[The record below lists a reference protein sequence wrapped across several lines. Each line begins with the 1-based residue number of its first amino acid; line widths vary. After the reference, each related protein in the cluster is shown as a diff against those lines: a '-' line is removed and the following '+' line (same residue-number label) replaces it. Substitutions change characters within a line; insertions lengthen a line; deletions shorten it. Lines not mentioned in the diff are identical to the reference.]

1 MTIEENSPLD
11 EETQDV
17 TQEVA
22 PEDAMD
28 ATEDAGDAGEEL
40 AHDDDSDDDDDSEDF
55 ASMYEASIRDL
66 REREVVTGTVVGIS
80 QDGVLVDVGYK
91 SEGIIPKSQFLDE
104 SGELTIEEGDTVEV
118 FLEKKE
124 DSEGLIYLSKEKADK
139 MKVWNDIGKSYED
152 NEPVRGK
159 IISRIKG
166 GLTVDIGVRAF
177 LPGSQV
183 DIRPIRNL
191 DRLVGEEFFF
201 KIIKF
206 NPRRG
211 NVVLSRRVLLEEERE
226 GKKEETLK
234 VLEEGSV
241 MEGIVKNITDYGAFI
256 DLGGIDGLLHIT
268 DLSWGRLQH
277 PSEMLTVGDSV
288 QVKVLKFDKE
298 KERVSLG
305 MKQLSDDP
313 WTGVPDRY
321 PVSARV
327 TGKVMSVTDYGAFIK
342 LEDGVEGLVHISE
355 MTWNRKIKHPSKIV
369 EIGDTVEAEVL
380 SIDTESRRISL
391 GMKQIEPNPW
401 DIVADNYPLGSII
414 EGKVRTLTDFGAF
427 IGLEEGIDGL
437 IHVSDM
443 SWTQKINHPSE
454 VIKKGDS
461 VKAVVLSVDKGR
473 ERLSLGLKQL
483 SENPWVELQKQ
494 FPSGSIVKGKVVNH
508 ADFGTFVELMEGVEG
523 LIHISEL
530 ELDDGQKPEDAYPA
544 GAEVTVKIL
553 NIDPEERKVSL
564 SMTAVKDGSGGGGGG
579 GGGKKAPHY
588 TSYINSSSGGGT
600 LGDILGASLA
610 AASSDGDDESAQEA
624 SAPEAT
630 EVAEEVAEVEEPE
643 TEEAPEE
650 AAAPEA
656 TEVEEPE
663 AEDAPEE
670 AAAPEATEVEEPEA
684 EDAPEEAAAPEAT
697 EVAEE
702 TAEVEEPEAE
712 EAPEEAADADADT
725 EEETTEEEQ
734 PEEEASE
741 EASEEEPEE
750 EEAKEE

>member
-1 MTIEENSPLD
+1 MEEM
-11 EETQDV
+11 EEKEFNNNET
-17 TQEVA
+17 TEVVA
-22 PEDAMD
+22 DNAADAEG
-28 ATEDAGDAGEEL
+28 AVEEQI
-40 AHDDDSDDDDDSEDF
+40 DDDSEDF
-55 ASMYEASIRDL
+55 AKLYEESIRDL

-91 SEGIIPKSQFLDE
+91 SEGIIPRSQFTDE
-104 SGELTIEEGDTVEV
+104 NGELTIAEGDNVEV

-139 MKVWNDIGKSYED
+139 MKVWNDIGQSFED

-226 GKKEETLK
+226 TKKEDTLK

-277 PSEMLTVGDSV
+277 PSEMIAVGDNI
-288 QVKVLKFDKE
+288 QVKVLKFDKD

-305 MKQLSDDP
+305 MKQLSEDP
-313 WTGVPDRY
+313 WEGVPARY
-321 PVSARV
+321 PVGARV
-327 TGKVMSVTDYGAFIK
+327 SGKVMSVTDYGAFIK

-355 MTWNRKIKHPSKIV
+355 MTWNRKIKHPSKVV
-369 EIGDTVEAEVL
+369 EVGDLVEAEVL
-380 SIDTESRRISL
+380 SIDTENRRISL

-401 DIVADNYPLGSII
+401 DIVAQNYPIGSII

-461 VKAVVLSVDKGR
+461 VRAVVLSVDKGR

-483 SENPWVELQKQ
+483 TTNPWEELAARH
-494 FPSGSIVKGKVVNH
+494 PAGSIVKGKVVNH

-523 LIHISEL
+523 LIHVSEM
-530 ELDDGQKPEDAYPA
+530 EIADGQSPEEAYPP
-544 GAEVTVKIL
+544 GTEVTVKIL
-553 NIDPEERKVSL
+553 NIDSEERKVSL
-564 SMTAVKDGSGGGGGG
+564 SMKAAKEGGQE
-579 GGGKKAPHY
+579 APY
-588 TSYINSSSGGGT
+588 TSYLNNDSGGGT
-600 LGDILGASLA
+600 LGDILGESLA
-610 AASSDGDDESAQEA
+610 AARGGE
-624 SAPEAT
+624 SAPE
-630 EVAEEVAEVEEPE
+630 AEVEEPDKAGEEDDDEPRAAAEDSGDDTGEDPETE
-643 TEEAPEE
+643 TEESA
-650 AAAPEA
+650 
-656 TEVEEPE
+656 V
-663 AEDAPEE
+663 D
-670 AAAPEATEVEEPEA
+670 
-684 EDAPEEAAAPEAT
+684 
-697 EVAEE
+697 
-702 TAEVEEPEAE
+702 
-712 EAPEEAADADADT
+712 
-725 EEETTEEEQ
+725 
-734 PEEEASE
+734 PEEE
-741 EASEEEPEE
+741 
-750 EEAKEE
+750 KED

>member
-1 MTIEENSPLD
+1 MTMEEMNGKNLD
-11 EETQDV
+11 NNEANEVVADTTTDV
-17 TQEVA
+17 
-22 PEDAMD
+22 EDV
-28 ATEDAGDAGEEL
+28 GEEEI
-40 AHDDDSDDDDDSEDF
+40 HDDSEDF
-55 ASMYEASIRDL
+55 AKLYEESIRDL
-66 REREVVTGTVVGIS
+66 REREVVSGTVVGIS

-91 SEGIIPKSQFLDE
+91 SEGIIPKAQFTDE
-104 SGELTIEEGDTVEV
+104 SGELTIAEGDTVEV

-139 MKVWNDIGKSYED
+139 MKVWNDIGQSYEN
-152 NEPVRGK
+152 NEPIRGK

-226 GKKEETLK
+226 TKKEDTLK

-277 PSEMLTVGDSV
+277 PSEMLNVGDSI

-305 MKQLSDDP
+305 MKQLSEDP
-313 WTGVPDRY
+313 WEGVPDRY
-321 PVSARV
+321 PVGERV
-327 TGKVMSVTDYGAFIK
+327 SGKVMSVTDYGCFIK

-369 EIGDTVEAEVL
+369 EMGDSVEAEVL
-380 SIDTESRRISL
+380 SIDSENRRISL

-401 DIVADNYPLGSII
+401 DIVAETYPIGSII

-454 VIKKGDS
+454 VIKKGDT

-483 SENPWVELQKQ
+483 TTNPWEELANKY
-494 FPSGSIVKGKVVNH
+494 PAGSVITGKVVNH
-508 ADFGTFVELMEGVEG
+508 ADFGTFVELLEGVEG
-523 LIHISEL
+523 LIHISEMDI
-530 ELDDGQKPEDAYPA
+530 EDGQSAEEAYPP
-544 GAEVTVKIL
+544 GTEVTVKIL
-553 NIDPEERKVSL
+553 NIDSEERKVSL
-564 SMTAVKDGSGGGGGG
+564 SMNAAKEGTS
-579 GGGKKAPHY
+579 APPY
-588 TSYINSSSGGGT
+588 TSYLNNDSGGGT
-600 LGDILGASLA
+600 LGDILGESLA
-610 AASSDGDDESAQEA
+610 AVKGGEA
-624 SAPEAT
+624 KP
-630 EVAEEVAEVEEPE
+630 AEEIEEPVDQPDE
-643 TEEAPEE
+643 TVEKVE
-650 AAAPEA
+650 AAVDQEG
-656 TEVEEPE
+656 
-663 AEDAPEE
+663 
-670 AAAPEATEVEEPEA
+670 
-684 EDAPEEAAAPEAT
+684 
-697 EVAEE
+697 
-702 TAEVEEPEAE
+702 
-712 EAPEEAADADADT
+712 
-725 EEETTEEEQ
+725 
-734 PEEEASE
+734 EEEAG
-741 EASEEEPEE
+741 EEPQETGVDE
-750 EEAKEE
+750 LPDDDDEDDKSS

>member
-1 MTIEENSPLD
+1 MSMEEKGATN
-11 EETQDV
+11 EEYPET
-17 TQEVA
+17 VA
-22 PEDAMD
+22 GTGADNE
-28 ATEDAGDAGEEL
+28 DAGEETVF
-40 AHDDDSDDDDDSEDF
+40 DDSEDF
-55 ASMYEASIRDL
+55 AKLYEESIRDL
-66 REREVVTGTVVGIS
+66 REREVVSGTVVGIT

-91 SEGIIPKSQFLDE
+91 SEGIIPRSQFADDN
-104 SGELTIEEGDTVEV
+104 GELTIAVGDTVEV

-139 MKVWNDIGKSYED
+139 MKVWNDIGQSYES
-152 NEPVRGK
+152 NEPIRGK

-226 GKKEETLK
+226 IKKEDTLK

-277 PSEMLTVGDSV
+277 PSEMLNVGDSI

-313 WTGVPDRY
+313 WEGVPERY
-321 PVSARV
+321 PVGARV
-327 TGKVMSVTDYGAFIK
+327 SGKIMSVTDYGAFVK

-369 EIGDTVEAEVL
+369 EMGDTVEAEVL
-380 SIDTESRRISL
+380 SIDSENRRISL

-401 DIVADNYPLGSII
+401 DIVAENYPIGSII

-427 IGLEEGIDGL
+427 VGLEEGIDGL

-454 VIKKGDS
+454 VLKKGDS

-483 SENPWVELQKQ
+483 TTNPWEELSRTH
-494 FPSGSIVKGKVVNH
+494 PAGSIVTGKVVNH

-523 LIHISEL
+523 LIHISEM
-530 ELDDGQKPEDAYPA
+530 EVDDGQTPEEAFPP
-544 GAEVTVKIL
+544 GSEVTVKIL

-564 SMTAVKDGSGGGGGG
+564 SMSAVKDGGG
-579 GGGKKAPHY
+579 APVY
-588 TSYINSSSGGGT
+588 TSYINNTSGGGT

-610 AASSDGDDESAQEA
+610 AAKTIEEVSTPVQEPAEEEGAEEISADTANDA
-624 SAPEAT
+624 SPEADD
-630 EVAEEVAEVEEPE
+630 EVAEEGDDRD
-643 TEEAPEE
+643 
-650 AAAPEA
+650 
-656 TEVEEPE
+656 
-663 AEDAPEE
+663 EDD
-670 AAAPEATEVEEPEA
+670 
-684 EDAPEEAAAPEAT
+684 ED
-697 EVAEE
+697 
-702 TAEVEEPEAE
+702 
-712 EAPEEAADADADT
+712 D
-725 EEETTEEEQ
+725 
-734 PEEEASE
+734 
-741 EASEEEPEE
+741 
-750 EEAKEE
+750 KED

>member
-22 PEDAMD
+22 PEEVMD

-55 ASMYEASIRDL
+55 ASMFEASIRDL
-66 REREVVTGTVVGIS
+66 KEREVVTGTVVGIS

-483 SENPWVELQKQ
+483 SENPWEELQKQ

-530 ELDDGQKPEDAYPA
+530 ELADGQKPEDAYPA

-564 SMTAVKDGSGGGGGG
+564 SMTAVKDGSGS
-579 GGGKKAPHY
+579 GGGKKQAPHY

-610 AASSDGDDESAQEA
+610 AASSGGDDESAQEA

-663 AEDAPEE
+663 AE
-670 AAAPEATEVEEPEA
+670 
-684 EDAPEEAAAPEAT
+684 
-697 EVAEE
+697 
-702 TAEVEEPEAE
+702 

-725 EEETTEEEQ
+725 EEEATEEETS
-734 PEEEASE
+734 EEEP
-741 EASEEEPEE
+741 EEEPEE

>member
-1 MTIEENSPLD
+1 MVMEEMEEKSPEND
-11 EETQDV
+11 ETP
-17 TQEVA
+17 EVVA
-22 PEDAMD
+22 DT
-28 ATEDAGDAGEEL
+28 ATDTGDAGEEQFE
-40 AHDDDSDDDDDSEDF
+40 DDSEDF
-55 ASMYEASIRDL
+55 AKLYEESIRDL

-91 SEGIIPKSQFLDE
+91 SEGIIPSVQFQDE
-104 SGELTIEEGDTVEV
+104 SGELTVAEGDTVEV

-139 MKVWNDIGKSYED
+139 MKVWNDIGQFYED

-226 GKKEETLK
+226 TKKEDTLK

-268 DLSWGRLQH
+268 DLSWGRLRH
-277 PSEMLTVGDSV
+277 PSEMLTVGDSIE
-288 QVKVLKFDKE
+288 VKVLKFDKE

-305 MKQLSDDP
+305 MKQLSEDP
-313 WTGVPDRY
+313 WEGVPARY
-321 PVSARV
+321 PVGARV
-327 TGKVMSVTDYGAFIK
+327 SGKVMSVTDYGAFIK

-369 EIGDTVEAEVL
+369 EVGDSVEAEVL
-380 SIDTESRRISL
+380 SIDSENRRISL

-401 DIVADNYPLGSII
+401 DIVAENYPIGSII

-483 SENPWVELQKQ
+483 STNPWEELARKH
-494 FPSGSIVKGKVVNH
+494 PSGSVVTGKVVNH

-523 LIHISEL
+523 LIHVSEMDV
-530 ELDDGQKPEDAYPA
+530 DDGQSTEETYPP
-544 GAEVTVKIL
+544 GKEVTVKIL
-553 NIDPEERKVSL
+553 NIDSEERKVSL
-564 SMTAVKDGSGGGGGG
+564 SMKAAKEGSS
-579 GGGKKAPHY
+579 APPY
-588 TSYINSSSGGGT
+588 KSYMNNESGGGT
-600 LGDILGASLA
+600 LGDILGESLA
-610 AASSDGDDESAQEA
+610 AAKGSEDQSSEDEPQADLETAEPFDAEA
-624 SAPEAT
+624 
-630 EVAEEVAEVEEPE
+630 AEEVEEI
-643 TEEAPEE
+643 PEE
-650 AAAPEA
+650 
-656 TEVEEPE
+656 EEPE
-663 AEDAPEE
+663 ASAADSEDE
-670 AAAPEATEVEEPEA
+670 ALAEPEVA
-684 EDAPEEAAAPEAT
+684 EPAEAQAAEE
-697 EVAEE
+697 EE
-702 TAEVEEPEAE
+702 TAEEVE
-712 EAPEEAADADADT
+712 T
-725 EEETTEEEQ
+725 SEETD
-734 PEEEASE
+734 
-741 EASEEEPEE
+741 EE
-750 EEAKEE
+750 EEKTD

>member
-1 MTIEENSPLD
+1 MTMEEMEEKSID
-11 EETQDV
+11 SDETQG
-17 TQEVA
+17 VA
-22 PEDAMD
+22 TDAPTTTGDTGEDKF
-28 ATEDAGDAGEEL
+28 
-40 AHDDDSDDDDDSEDF
+40 DDDSEDF
-55 ASMYEASIRDL
+55 ARMYEESIRDL

-91 SEGIIPKSQFLDE
+91 SEGIIPKVQFEDE
-104 SGELTIEEGDTVEV
+104 KGELTIAEGDTVEV

-139 MKVWNDIGKSYED
+139 MKVWNDIGQSYED

-226 GKKEETLK
+226 TKKEDTLK

-277 PSEMLTVGDSV
+277 PSEMLTVGDSI
-288 QVKVLKFDKE
+288 QVKVLKFDKD

-305 MKQLSDDP
+305 MKQLSEDP
-313 WTGVPDRY
+313 WEGVPARY
-321 PVSARV
+321 PVNARV
-327 TGKVMSVTDYGAFIK
+327 SGKVMSVTDYGAFIK

-369 EIGDTVEAEVL
+369 EIGDLVEAEVL
-380 SIDTESRRISL
+380 SIDSENRRISL

-401 DIVADNYPLGSII
+401 DIVAENYPIGSII

-461 VKAVVLSVDKGR
+461 VRAVVLSVDKGR

-483 SENPWVELQKQ
+483 TTNPWEELASKH
-494 FPSGSIVKGKVVNH
+494 PSGSVVKGKVVNH

-523 LIHISEL
+523 LIHVSEMDV
-530 ELDDGQKPEDAYPA
+530 EDGQKPEEAYPP

-553 NIDPEERKVSL
+553 NIDSEERKVSL
-564 SMTAVKDGSGGGGGG
+564 SMKAAKEGGS
-579 GGGKKAPHY
+579 APAY
-588 TSYINSSSGGGT
+588 TSYLNNDSGGGT

-610 AASSDGDDESAQEA
+610 AAKGSEKTAAQADEK
-624 SAPEAT
+624 P
-630 EVAEEVAEVEEPE
+630 V
-643 TEEAPEE
+643 
-650 AAAPEA
+650 
-656 TEVEEPE
+656 
-663 AEDAPEE
+663 
-670 AAAPEATEVEEPEA
+670 
-684 EDAPEEAAAPEAT
+684 
-697 EVAEE
+697 
-702 TAEVEEPEAE
+702 
-712 EAPEEAADADADT
+712 
-725 EEETTEEEQ
+725 
-734 PEEEASE
+734 EEASE
-741 EASEEEPEE
+741 AGDVETEPVEDGTGEDEDQSEIGLEDDDDDEDDGDEGDDDDGE
-750 EEAKEE
+750 DEKEI

>member
-1 MTIEENSPLD
+1 MTMEEMEETEENSLNSD
-11 EETQDV
+11 ETPVVVDDD
-17 TQEVA
+17 TMT
-22 PEDAMD
+22 D
-28 ATEDAGDAGEEL
+28 TGDAGEEL
-40 AHDDDSDDDDDSEDF
+40 DASEELDDDEDDDEDF
-55 ASMYEASIRDL
+55 AKMYEASIRDL

-80 QDGVLVDVGYK
+80 KDGVLVDVGYK
-91 SEGIIPKSQFLDE
+91 SEGIIPRVQFQDE
-104 SGELTIEEGDTVEV
+104 NGELTIEEGDTVEV

-139 MKVWNDIGKSYED
+139 MKVWNDIGQSYED

-191 DRLVGEEFFF
+191 DRLVGEDFFF

-226 GKKEETLK
+226 TKKEDTLK

-277 PSEMLTVGDSV
+277 PSEMLTVGDSI

-305 MKQLSDDP
+305 MKQLSEDP
-313 WTGVPDRY
+313 WEGVPDRY
-321 PVSARV
+321 PVNARV

-369 EIGDTVEAEVL
+369 EVGDAVEAEVL
-380 SIDTESRRISL
+380 SIDKENRRISL

-401 DIVADNYPLGSII
+401 DIVAENYPIGSII

-483 SENPWVELQKQ
+483 TTNPWEELAAKH
-494 FPSGSIVKGKVVNH
+494 PAGSVVTGKVVNH

-523 LIHISEL
+523 LIHVSEI
-530 ELDDGQKPEDAYPA
+530 DVSDGQSSEDAYPS
-544 GAEVTVKIL
+544 GTEVTVKIL
-553 NIDPEERKVSL
+553 NIDSEERKVSL
-564 SMTAVKDGSGGGGGG
+564 SMKATKEGSTAA
-579 GGGKKAPHY
+579 APY
-588 TSYINSSSGGGT
+588 KSYLNNDSGGGT

-610 AASSDGDDESAQEA
+610 AAKSTEEIEELPEEEA
-624 SAPEAT
+624 AP
-630 EVAEEVAEVEEPE
+630 AEEVEAAV
-643 TEEAPEE
+643 EEAPEE
-650 AAAPEA
+650 EAAPAE
-656 TEVEEPE
+656 E
-663 AEDAPEE
+663 AE
-670 AAAPEATEVEEPEA
+670 AAV
-684 EDAPEEAAAPEAT
+684 
-697 EVAEE
+697 
-702 TAEVEEPEAE
+702 E
-712 EAPEEAADADADT
+712 EAPEE
-725 EEETTEEEQ
+725 ELQ
-734 PEEEASE
+734 S
-741 EASEEEPEE
+741 EPEE
-750 EEAKEE
+750 ETSEEIGEEEEKTD

>member
-1 MTIEENSPLD
+1 MTMEKMEETEENSLNSDGTPVVVD
-11 EETQDV
+11 DDTITDS
-17 TQEVA
+17 
-22 PEDAMD
+22 
-28 ATEDAGDAGEEL
+28 GDAGEEL
-40 AHDDDSDDDDDSEDF
+40 SEELDDDDDDSEDF
-55 ASMYEASIRDL
+55 AKMYEASIRDL

-80 QDGVLVDVGYK
+80 KDGVLVDVGYK
-91 SEGIIPKSQFLDE
+91 SEGIIPSVQFHDE
-104 SGELTIEEGDTVEV
+104 NGELTIEEGDTVEV

-139 MKVWNDIGKSYED
+139 MKVWNDIGQSYED
-152 NEPVRGK
+152 NEPIRGK
-159 IISRIKG
+159 ILSRIKG

-191 DRLVGEEFFF
+191 DRLVGEDFFF

-226 GKKEETLK
+226 TKKEDTLK

-277 PSEMLTVGDSV
+277 PSEMLTVGDSI

-305 MKQLSDDP
+305 MKQLSEDP
-313 WTGVPDRY
+313 WEGVPDRY
-321 PVSARV
+321 PINDRV
-327 TGKVMSVTDYGAFIK
+327 NGKVMSVTDYGAFIK

-355 MTWNRKIKHPSKIV
+355 MTWNRKIKHPSKVV
-369 EIGDTVEAEVL
+369 EVGDSVEAEVL
-380 SIDTESRRISL
+380 SIDKDNRRISL

-401 DIVADNYPLGSII
+401 DIVAENYPIGSVI

-483 SENPWVELQKQ
+483 TSNPWEELASKH
-494 FPSGSIVKGKVVNH
+494 PAGSVVTGKVVNH

-523 LIHISEL
+523 LIHVSEIDL
-530 ELDDGQKPEDAYPA
+530 GDGQSSEDTYPS
-544 GAEVTVKIL
+544 GTEVTVKIL
-553 NIDPEERKVSL
+553 NIDSEERKVSL
-564 SMTAVKDGSGGGGGG
+564 SMKAAKEGGGSPATPY
-579 GGGKKAPHY
+579 K
-588 TSYINSSSGGGT
+588 SYLNNDSGGGT

-610 AASSDGDDESAQEA
+610 AAKGNEDQPSEESAPA
-624 SAPEAT
+624 
-630 EVAEEVAEVEEPE
+630 AEEV
-643 TEEAPEE
+643 
-650 AAAPEA
+650 
-656 TEVEEPE
+656 
-663 AEDAPEE
+663 EDAPEE
-670 AAAPEATEVEEPEA
+670 VEASSSESEEDQSE
-684 EDAPEEAAAPEAT
+684 PEEAEA
-697 EVAEE
+697 V
-702 TAEVEEPEAE
+702 EAE
-712 EAPEEAADADADT
+712 GDDQ
-725 EEETTEEEQ
+725 EEESTD
-734 PEEEASE
+734 
-741 EASEEEPEE
+741 
-750 EEAKEE
+750 

>member
-1 MTIEENSPLD
+1 MTMEEMEEKSAENEESPG
-11 EETQDV
+11 V
-17 TQEVA
+17 VA
-22 PEDAMD
+22 DTSEDI
-28 ATEDAGDAGEEL
+28 GDAGEEQI
-40 AHDDDSDDDDDSEDF
+40 DDDDDSEDF
-55 ASMYEASIRDL
+55 AKMYEESIRDL
-66 REREVVTGTVVGIS
+66 KEREVVTGTVVGIS

-91 SEGIIPKSQFLDE
+91 SEGIIPKVQFQDE
-104 SGELTIEEGDTVEV
+104 SGELTIEVGDTVEV

-139 MKVWNDIGKSYED
+139 MKVWNDIGQSYED

-226 GKKEETLK
+226 TKKEDTLK

-277 PSEMLTVGDSV
+277 PSEMLTVGDNI

-305 MKQLSDDP
+305 MKQLSEDP
-313 WTGVPDRY
+313 WEGVPARY
-321 PVSARV
+321 PVSERV
-327 TGKVMSVTDYGAFIK
+327 NGKVMSVTDYGAFVK

-369 EIGDTVEAEVL
+369 EVGDSVEAEVL
-380 SIDTESRRISL
+380 SIDTENRRISL

-401 DIVADNYPLGSII
+401 DIVAENYPIGSII

-454 VIKKGDS
+454 IIKKGDS

-483 SENPWVELQKQ
+483 TTNPWEELASKH
-494 FPSGSIVKGKVVNH
+494 PAGSVIIGKVVNH

-523 LIHISEL
+523 LIHVSEM
-530 ELDDGQKPEDAYPA
+530 DVDNGQSSEEAYPS
-544 GAEVTVKIL
+544 GTEVTVKIL
-553 NIDPEERKVSL
+553 NIDSEERKVSL
-564 SMTAVKDGSGGGGGG
+564 SMKATKEGSS
-579 GGGKKAPHY
+579 APPY
-588 TSYINSSSGGGT
+588 KSYLNNDSGGGT

-610 AASSDGDDESAQEA
+610 AAKDSEEPSSEEIEDAPEESVEA
-624 SAPEAT
+624 SAPEVEE
-630 EVAEEVAEVEEPE
+630 EVQAEPEEAESAEAEAAEEAGDEQEESVEASAPEVEEE
-643 TEEAPEE
+643 VQAEPEE
-650 AAAPEA
+650 AESAEAEAAEEA
-656 TEVEEPE
+656 VDEQEEDLEASASEVEEEVQAEPEDTESAE
-663 AEDAPEE
+663 AE
-670 AAAPEATEVEEPEA
+670 AAE
-684 EDAPEEAAAPEAT
+684 
-697 EVAEE
+697 
-702 TAEVEEPEAE
+702 
-712 EAPEEAADADADT
+712 
-725 EEETTEEEQ
+725 EEETPEDAV
-734 PEEEASE
+734 PEEE
-741 EASEEEPEE
+741 
-750 EEAKEE
+750 KTD

>member
-11 EETQDV
+11 EETQEV

-22 PEDAMD
+22 PEDAME
-28 ATEDAGDAGEEL
+28 ATEDAGDTGEEL
-40 AHDDDSDDDDDSEDF
+40 AHDDDSDDEDDSEDF
-55 ASMYEASIRDL
+55 ASLYEASIRDL

-139 MKVWNDIGKSYED
+139 MKIWNDVGGSYED

-277 PSEMLTVGDSV
+277 PSEMLTVGDSI

-483 SENPWVELQKQ
+483 SENPWEELQKQ

-530 ELDDGQKPEDAYPA
+530 ELDDGQKPEEAYPA

-564 SMTAVKDGSGGGGGG
+564 SMTAVKDGGGQ
-579 GGGKKAPHY
+579 AAHY

-610 AASSDGDDESAQEA
+610 AISSDDDEDS
-624 SAPEAT
+624 T
-630 EVAEEVAEVEEPE
+630 EVASA
-643 TEEAPEE
+643 
-650 AAAPEA
+650 
-656 TEVEEPE
+656 
-663 AEDAPEE
+663 DQ
-670 AAAPEATEVEEPEA
+670 
-684 EDAPEEAAAPEAT
+684 
-697 EVAEE
+697 AEE
-702 TAEVEEPEAE
+702 TAEVEEPDAE
-712 EAPEEAADADADT
+712 EAPEEAADADTDT
-725 EEETTEEEQ
+725 EVEAAEEAPPEET
-734 PEEEASE
+734 PEEKPE
-741 EASEEEPEE
+741 EDAEEDEPEKD

>member
-1 MTIEENSPLD
+1 
-11 EETQDV
+11 
-17 TQEVA
+17 
-22 PEDAMD
+22 
-28 ATEDAGDAGEEL
+28 
-40 AHDDDSDDDDDSEDF
+40 
-55 ASMYEASIRDL
+55 
-66 REREVVTGTVVGIS
+66 
-80 QDGVLVDVGYK
+80 
-91 SEGIIPKSQFLDE
+91 
-104 SGELTIEEGDTVEV
+104 
-118 FLEKKE
+118 
-124 DSEGLIYLSKEKADK
+124 
-139 MKVWNDIGKSYED
+139 MKVWNDIGQFYED

-226 GKKEETLK
+226 TKKEDTLK

-277 PSEMLTVGDSV
+277 PSEMLTVGDSIE
-288 QVKVLKFDKE
+288 VKVLKFDKE

-305 MKQLSDDP
+305 MKQLSEDP
-313 WTGVPDRY
+313 WEGVPARY
-321 PVSARV
+321 PVGARV
-327 TGKVMSVTDYGAFIK
+327 SGKVMSVTDYGAFIK

-369 EIGDTVEAEVL
+369 EVGE
-380 SIDTESRRISL
+380 
-391 GMKQIEPNPW
+391 QIEPNPW
-401 DIVADNYPLGSII
+401 DIVAENYPIGSII

-483 SENPWVELQKQ
+483 TTNPWEELARKH
-494 FPSGSIVKGKVVNH
+494 PSGSVVTGKVVNH
-508 ADFGTFVELMEGVEG
+508 ADFGTFVELVEGVEG
-523 LIHISEL
+523 LRWMSMMVKAPRRHILRE
-530 ELDDGQKPEDAYPA
+530 K
-544 GAEVTVKIL
+544 
-553 NIDPEERKVSL
+553 RSL
-564 SMTAVKDGSGGGGGG
+564 SRS
-579 GGGKKAPHY
+579 
-588 TSYINSSSGGGT
+588 
-600 LGDILGASLA
+600 
-610 AASSDGDDESAQEA
+610 
-624 SAPEAT
+624 
-630 EVAEEVAEVEEPE
+630 
-643 TEEAPEE
+643 
-650 AAAPEA
+650 
-656 TEVEEPE
+656 
-663 AEDAPEE
+663 
-670 AAAPEATEVEEPEA
+670 
-684 EDAPEEAAAPEAT
+684 
-697 EVAEE
+697 
-702 TAEVEEPEAE
+702 
-712 EAPEEAADADADT
+712 
-725 EEETTEEEQ
+725 
-734 PEEEASE
+734 
-741 EASEEEPEE
+741 
-750 EEAKEE
+750 

>member
-1 MTIEENSPLD
+1 MMMEEMEENSLD
-11 EETQDV
+11 NDETP
-17 TQEVA
+17 EVA
-22 PEDAMD
+22 PET
-28 ATEDAGDAGEEL
+28 TETGDAGEEL
-40 AHDDDSDDDDDSEDF
+40 IDDDDDSEDF
-55 ASMYEASIRDL
+55 AKLYEESIKDL

-91 SEGIIPKSQFLDE
+91 SEGIIPSVQFQDE
-104 SGELTIEEGDTVEV
+104 NGELTVAEGDTVEV

-139 MKVWNDIGKSYED
+139 MKVWNDIGQSYED

-159 IISRIKG
+159 IINRIKG

-226 GKKEETLK
+226 TKKEDTLK

-277 PSEMLTVGDSV
+277 PSEMLTVGDNV

-305 MKQLSDDP
+305 MKQLSEDP
-313 WTGVPDRY
+313 WEGVPAKY
-321 PVSARV
+321 PVSTRV

-369 EIGDTVEAEVL
+369 EVGDSVEAEVL

-391 GMKQIEPNPW
+391 GMKQMEPNPW
-401 DIVADNYPLGSII
+401 DIVAEKYPIGSII

-454 VIKKGDS
+454 IIKKGDS

-483 SENPWVELQKQ
+483 TTNPWEELAGKH
-494 FPSGSIVKGKVVNH
+494 PAGSVITGKVVNH

-523 LIHISEL
+523 LIHVSEM
-530 ELDDGQKPEDAYPA
+530 DVGNGQSAEEAFPS
-544 GAEVTVKIL
+544 GTEVTVKIL
-553 NIDPEERKVSL
+553 NIDSEERKVSL
-564 SMTAVKDGSGGGGGG
+564 SM
-579 GGGKKAPHY
+579 KAAKEGRSAPPY
-588 TSYINSSSGGGT
+588 KSYLNNDSGGGT

-610 AASSDGDDESAQEA
+610 AAKSSEEPSSDEVEA
-624 SAPEAT
+624 SAPEVEEKTQT
-630 EVAEEVAEVEEPE
+630 EPEDAEPTKTEAAEAEDTSEEAGDVPEVEEKTQTEPEDAEPTE
-643 TEEAPEE
+643 TEAAEAEDTSEE
-650 AAAPEA
+650 AGDGPEDEIEA
-656 TEVEEPE
+656 SSSEVEEETQAEPEDAEPVETETAE
-663 AEDAPEE
+663 AEDTPEE
-670 AAAPEATEVEEPEA
+670 T
-684 EDAPEEAAAPEAT
+684 D
-697 EVAEE
+697 
-702 TAEVEEPEAE
+702 
-712 EAPEEAADADADT
+712 
-725 EEETTEEEQ
+725 
-734 PEEEASE
+734 PEEE
-741 EASEEEPEE
+741 
-750 EEAKEE
+750 KTD